1 MRLKICVSHL
11 TWKVAN
17 KCLNVCERV
26 EVEERNRND
35 PLPSPA
41 VMCIVSVRGENPH
54 RKKGNLI
61 GPCIP
66 QQDVS
71 MEFSL
76 KIERYQCFYR
86 SWL

>member
-41 VMCIVSVRGENPH
+41 VMCIVSVRGENP
-54 RKKGNLI
+54 L
-61 GPCIP
+61 
-66 QQDVS
+66 
-71 MEFSL
+71 
-76 KIERYQCFYR
+76 
-86 SWL
+86 

>member
-1 MRLKICVSHL
+1 MQLKICVSHL

-41 VMCIVSVRGENPH
+41 VMCIVSVRGENPL
-54 RKKGNLI
+54 KKKREFNRSMYS
-61 GPCIP
+61 PTRCINIP
-66 QQDVS
+66 V
-71 MEFSL
+71 FL
-76 KIERYQCFYR
+76 
-86 SWL
+86 